1 MVPSQ
6 PNKASSLTVCGGNL
20 LALFLLN
27 GFGAIAGG
35 IALMG
40 NAMPFPDVWLQ
51 DTPFDS
57 FFLPGL
63 ILLLAVGGSHLVAA
77 YAIFRRH
84 PLVKR
89 AAMFAGIVLSGW
101 MIGELALIG
110 FQAPIQVWFVGVGLL
125 EFGLSFAPLRHS

>member
-1 MVPSQ
+1 MAPSQ
-6 PNKASSLTVCGGNL
+6 PNKADSLTVRGGFLFAL
-20 LALFLLN
+20 LLLN

-35 IALMG
+35 IAVMR
-40 NAMPFPDVWLQ
+40 NAMPFPEVWLQ
-51 DTPFDS
+51 ATLFHS
-57 FFLPGL
+57 YFLPGL
-63 ILLLAVGGSHLVAA
+63 ILFLAVGGSHFAAA

-84 PLVKR
+84 ALAKR
-89 AAMFAGIVLSGW
+89 AAIFAGIVLTGW